1 MTTLAPPEQR
11 SDGGPHAPTTSAEP
25 SRYAAWLATWAI
37 ALRMARRDVR
47 RHKGRSALIVVMVAV
62 PTLLLS
68 VLVTIAATSDVSG
81 AERIEPT
88 MGSAQALVEGPDPS
102 VMFQQPDPWN
112 GTGSDGKPAT
122 TIEGYDPDGDPF
134 DNATAIS
141 RLVGAPVSPVST
153 SRARTTIGDR
163 RVSFGVTALSN
174 EVDLGAKTEL
184 VSGRWPRGA
193 GEAAVTQYGLT
204 RDLPRSGSV
213 TMDLYG
219 AEHTVSIVGVVPG
232 TGPGRNDTGLVVSKP
247 LSSES
252 GDRGWFVTGPDP
264 VPWEQVVSL
273 NQNGLTVTSA
283 AVLRDPPS
291 EAELPEQVRGSSAGQ
306 AQELALLVTLG
317 ATMLLIV
324 TALLVGPA
332 FAVSAA
338 RQRRTLALAASNGA
352 STPVLRRTVL
362 AQALV
367 LGGISSVLG
376 VLLGIV
382 VAWGVITFTNRD
394 GMGIA
399 GPFDIRWAL
408 LAGIAVC
415 AALSTLVA
423 ALVPARRLGRLD
435 IVGVMRG
442 QSVSPPPSRLLF
454 LTGLV
459 VGGLGALLV
468 LGSTRVAGLP
478 SATELLGIQQ
488 GSEFAV
494 TMGAVLLILGALF
507 LVPVILTLVGRLGG
521 HLPTSL
527 RMAARDLARHRA
539 RSAPSVAAVL
549 AAVAGL
555 AFGLTGLASDTE
567 QQLRQYV
574 PQTIAGEA
582 LVYVNADAPFDTSA
596 IGAAAPGLVVTENL
610 AVDTGDPWLRG
621 NDQPTEPFRL
631 TFVNLVPDGCTPERT
646 IEDPR
651 WQPTNDT
658 ELEQGPPCSSAGT
671 NTFDGGSGVVLLPAA
686 EVVRRLG
693 LDQAQAAEVRRGAAV
708 VRDPAGLSAD
718 GRTVRLA
725 RGTYV
730 VDPLEEEG
738 ASNDPQVK
746 VQQDVSVPLVVVAN
760 TKEISGRMLGSSI
773 ILATDTD
780 TTRGWSTIPQ
790 SLTLRDPT
798 GAPVSDDA
806 SEKLQNLLG
815 DDAYIQVE
823 KGFERYDRLVVAI
836 LLGVFALLILV
847 ITLTST
853 ALSLAEQQSDQAT
866 LAALGAT
873 RGTRRVMAAA
883 QALVLAAVGCV
894 LGVAVG
900 LVPGIAIARL
910 LTSDNYDPLTGMS
923 IDGPSTLVIPWLQ
936 LAVVAVLVPLVAAG
950 IAAAGIRKAP
960 QVTRR
965 T

>member
-1 MTTLAPPEQR
+1 MTTLAPAEQR
-11 SDGGPHAPTTSAEP
+11 AEGDRHAPAPAVEP
-25 SRYAAWLATWAI
+25 SRYAAWRASWAV

-47 RHKGRSALIVVMVAV
+47 RHKGRSALVVVMVAV

-81 AERIEPT
+81 AERIGPVMGNGQALLEGPQAARVVQDPDGFGG
-88 MGSAQALVEGPDPS
+88 GSA
-102 VMFQQPDPWN
+102 
-112 GTGSDGKPAT
+112 DGLARP
-122 TIEGYDPDGDPF
+122 IEGYDPDAGAF
-134 DNATAIS
+134 GNTEAIS
-141 RLVGAPVSPVST
+141 RLVGAPVSPMSST
-153 SRARTTIGDR
+153 RSRTTIGDR
-163 RVSFGVTALSN
+163 RVAFGITALGN
-174 EVDLGAKTEL
+174 EIDLGEKTAV
-184 VSGRWPRGA
+184 VSGRWPRGT
-193 GEAAVTQYGLT
+193 GQAAVTQYGLT
-204 RDLPRSGSV
+204 RDLPESGSLTIDV
-213 TMDLYG
+213 DGTDR
-219 AEHTVSIVGVVPG
+219 TVEIVGVAPG
-232 TGPGRNDTGLVVSKP
+232 GGPRGGDDGLVVSEP
-247 LSSES
+247 LSAEP
-252 GDRGWFVTGPDP
+252 GHDAWIVGGNTP
-264 VPWEQVVSL
+264 VRWDQVLSL
-273 NQNGLTVTSA
+273 NEYGMTVTSA

-291 EAELPEQVRGSSAGQ
+291 EAELPEQIRGNSTGQ
-306 AQELALLVTLG
+306 AQEMALMVSLG

-352 STPVLRRTVL
+352 GTAVLRRTVL
-362 AQALV
+362 ASALV

-376 VLLGIV
+376 VLLGVV
-382 VAWGVITFTNRD
+382 VAWGIIAWTNRD
-394 GMGIA
+394 GLGID
-399 GPFDIRWAL
+399 GPLDLRLGI
-408 LAGIAVC
+408 LAGIALC
-415 AALSTLVA
+415 AVLSTLVA

-442 QSVSPPPSRLLF
+442 QNVSPPPSRLLF
-454 LTGLV
+454 VAGVVLAG
-459 VGGLGALLV
+459 VGGVIV
-468 LGSTRVAGLP
+468 LGSTGVAGLP

-488 GSEFAV
+488 GGEYTV
-494 TMGAVLLILGALF
+494 TIGAVLLILGTLF
-507 LVPVILTLVGRLGG
+507 LVPVILTLVGRFGG

-567 QQLRQYV
+567 QQMREYV

-582 LVYVNADAPFDTSA
+582 LVYVNSETPLDSDA
-596 IGAAAPGLVVTENL
+596 IGAAAPGLVATENL

-621 NDQPTEPFRL
+621 NDQPTKPYRL
-631 TFVNLVPDGCTPERT
+631 TFVSLVPDGCTPERT
-646 IEDPR
+646 IEDPDF
-651 WQPTNDT
+651 QPTNDV
-658 ELEQGPPCSSAGT
+658 EAQQVPPCSAVGT
-671 NTFDGGSGVVLLPAA
+671 NSYNGGSGVLLLPAA
-686 EVVRRLG
+686 EVVRRLD
-693 LDQAQAAEVRRGAAV
+693 LDNTQADAVRAGAAV
-708 VRDPAGLSAD
+708 VRDPTNLSAD
-718 GRTVRLA
+718 GKGVRLA

-730 VDPLEEEG
+730 VDPMAEDTT
-738 ASNDPQVK
+738 DPQVK
-746 VQQDVSVPLVVVAN
+746 VEQDASVPLVVVPN
-760 TKEISGRMLGSSI
+760 TKDSTGRMLGASVV
-773 ILATDTD
+773 LATDTA
-780 TTRGWSTIPQ
+780 TTRGWATIPQ
-790 SLTLRDPT
+790 SLTLRDPS
-798 GAPVSDDA
+798 GAAVSDETA
-806 SEKLQNLLG
+806 EKVQNALG
-815 DDAYIQVE
+815 DDAYLQVE

-836 LLGVFALLILV
+836 LLGVFGLLILV

-883 QALVLAAVGCV
+883 QAFVLAAVGCF

-910 LTSDNYDPLTGMS
+910 LTSDSYDPMTGMS
-923 IDGPSTLVIPWLQ
+923 IDAPSILVIPWLQ
-936 LAVVAVLVPLVAAG
+936 LAVVGVLVPLVAAG

>member
-1 MTTLAPPEQR
+1 MTTLAPAQHRP
-11 SDGGPHAPTTSAEP
+11 DGAHHSPSPPTGPG
-25 SRYAAWLATWAI
+25 RYAEWLASWTV

-47 RHKGRSALIVVMVAV
+47 RHKGRSAIIVVMVAV

-88 MGSAQALVEGPDPS
+88 MGSAQALLEGPES
-102 VMFQQPDPWN
+102 QQVFQQSDPWT
-112 GTGSDGKPAT
+112 GTGSDGTPAAP
-122 TIEGYDPDGDPF
+122 IEGF
-134 DNATAIS
+134 DRAVDAFGNAGAVS
-141 RLVGAPVSPVST
+141 RLAGAPVSAVSST
-153 SRARTTIGDR
+153 RARTTIGDR
-163 RVSFGVTALSN
+163 RISFDVMALSN
-174 EVDLGAKTEL
+174 EVDLGAKTAL
-184 VSGRWPRGA
+184 VSGRWPKGI

-213 TMDLYG
+213 TIDLDG
-219 AEHTVSIVGVVPG
+219 AARTVAIVGIVPG
-232 TGPGRNDTGLVVSKP
+232 RGPGDSDTGLVVSQP
-247 LSSES
+247 LTDTAAN
-252 GDRGWFVTGPDP
+252 GRWFVTGPDP
-264 VPWEQVVSL
+264 VPWTKVLSL
-273 NQNGLTVTSA
+273 NRYGLTVTSA

-291 EAELPEQVRGSSAGQ
+291 ESQLPEQIRGGNI
-306 AQELALLVTLG
+306 AQSQQTALMVTLG
-317 ATMLLIV
+317 ATMLLII

-332 FAVSAA
+332 FAVSAT

-367 LGGISSVLG
+367 LGGISSVFG
-376 VLLGIV
+376 VLLGVV
-382 VAWGVITFTNRD
+382 VAWGVVAFTARD
-394 GMGIA
+394 GLGIT
-399 GPFDIRWAL
+399 GPFDVRWGL
-408 LAGIAVC
+408 LAGIALC

-442 QSVSPPPSRLLF
+442 QSVSPRPSRLLF
-454 LTGLV
+454 VAGLV
-459 VGGLGALLV
+459 LAGLGAATV

-478 SATELLGIQQ
+478 SVTELLGIQQ
-488 GSEFAV
+488 GSDLVV
-494 TMGAVLLILGALF
+494 TIGAVLLILGALF
-507 LVPVILTLVGRLGG
+507 LVPVILTLVGRLGS

-527 RMAARDLARHRA
+527 RMAARDLARHRS

-549 AAVAGL
+549 AVVAGL

-574 PQTIAGEA
+574 PQSIAGEA
-582 LVYVNADAPFDTSA
+582 LLFVNSDAPFDTSV
-596 IGAAAPGLVVTENL
+596 IGAAAPGLVATDNL

-621 NDQPTEPFRL
+621 NAQPVEPFRL
-631 TFVNLVPDGCTPERT
+631 TFVSIVPAGCSPERT
-646 IEDPR
+646 VEDPG
-651 WQPTNDT
+651 WQPANDT
-658 ELEQGPPCSSAGT
+658 EANQGPPCSRAGT
-671 NTFDGGSGVVLLPAA
+671 NSYNGGSGVVLLPAD
-686 EVVRRLG
+686 EVVRRIG
-693 LDQAQAAEVRRGAAV
+693 LDQSQAAAVRAGAV
-708 VRDPAGLSAD
+708 VARDPGMLSAD
-718 GRTVRLA
+718 GKSVRLA

-730 VDPLEEEG
+730 VDPQEEG
-738 ASNDPQVK
+738 ARNDPSVE
-746 VQQDVSVPLVVVAN
+746 VDQDVSVPLVVIPN
-760 TKEISGRMLGSSI
+760 TKENLGRMLGASLV
-773 ILATDTD
+773 LATDTT
-780 TTRGWSTIPQ
+780 TTRGWPTISQ
-790 SLTLRDPT
+790 SVTLRDPS
-798 GAPVSDDA
+798 GVPVTDA
-806 SEKLQNLLG
+806 AAERLQNQLG
-815 DDAYIQVE
+815 DDAFVQVE

-883 QALVLAAVGCV
+883 QALVLAAVGCL

-910 LTSDNYDPLTGMS
+910 LTSDNDDPLTGMS
-923 IDGPSTLVIPWLQ
+923 IEGPSILVIPWLQ
-936 LAVVAVLVPLVAAG
+936 LAVVGLLVPLVAAG
-950 IAAAGIRKAP
+950 IAGAGIRKAP

>member
-1 MTTLAPPEQR
+1 MTTLASAEQR
-11 SDGGPHAPTTSAEP
+11 ADGHRHAPTPSSEA
-25 SRYAAWLATWAI
+25 SRYAAWRASWAV

-47 RHKGRSALIVVMVAV
+47 RHKGRSALVVVMVAI

-102 VMFQQPDPWN
+102 QMFQQSDPWN
-112 GTGSDGKPAT
+112 GTASEGKQAT
-122 TIEGYDPDGDPF
+122 PIEGYDRGVDAF
-134 DNATAIS
+134 SNAGAIS
-141 RLVGAPVSPVST
+141 RLVGAPVSAVST
-153 SRARTTIGDR
+153 IRARTTIGER
-163 RVSFGVTALSN
+163 RISFDVMALSN
-174 EVDLGAKTEL
+174 AVDLGVKTAL
-184 VSGRWPRGA
+184 VSGRWPKGP

-204 RDLPRSGSV
+204 RDLPRTGSATFDV
-213 TMDLYG
+213 DG
-219 AEHTVSIVGVVPG
+219 AERTVVIVGVVPG
-232 TGPGRNDTGLVVSKP
+232 RGPGDSDTGLVVSQP
-247 LSSES
+247 LTDTT
-252 GDRGWFVTGPDP
+252 GNGRWLVTGTDP
-264 VPWEQVVSL
+264 VTWAQVLSL
-273 NQNGLTVTSA
+273 NQYGLTVTSA
-283 AVLRDPPS
+283 AVLRDPPQES
-291 EAELPEQVRGSSAGQ
+291 EIPEQIRGSNVGQ
-306 AQELALLVTLG
+306 AQEMTLMVSLG

-352 STPVLRRTVL
+352 GTAVLRRTVL
-362 AQALV
+362 ASALV

-376 VLLGIV
+376 VLLGV
-382 VAWGVITFTNRD
+382 VLAWGIIAWTNRD
-394 GMGIA
+394 GLGID
-399 GPFDIRWAL
+399 GPLDLRWGI
-408 LAGIAVC
+408 LAGIALC
-415 AALSTLVA
+415 AVLSTLVA

-442 QSVSPPPSRLLF
+442 QNVSPPPSRLLF
-454 LTGLV
+454 V
-459 VGGLGALLV
+459 VGVVLAGVGGVLV
-468 LGSTRVAGLP
+468 LGSTGVAGLP

-488 GSEFAV
+488 GGEYTV
-494 TMGAVLLILGALF
+494 TIGAVLLILGTLF

-555 AFGLTGLASDTE
+555 SFGLTGLASDTE
-567 QQLRQYV
+567 QQMRQYV

-582 LVYVNADAPFDTSA
+582 LVYVNSETPFDSDA
-596 IGAAAPGLVVTENL
+596 IGAAAPGLVATENL

-621 NDQPTEPFRL
+621 NDQPVEPYRL
-631 TFVNLVPDGCTPERT
+631 TFVSLVPGGCTPERT
-646 IEDPR
+646 IEDPDF
-651 WQPTNDT
+651 QPTNDV
-658 ELEQGPPCSSAGT
+658 EAQQVPPCSAVGT
-671 NTFDGGSGVVLLPAA
+671 NSYNGGSGVVLLPAA
-686 EVVRRLG
+686 ELVRRLD
-693 LDQAQAAEVRRGAAV
+693 LDDIQANAVRAGAAV
-708 VRDPAGLSAD
+708 VRDPTNLSAD
-718 GRTVRLA
+718 GTSVRLA

-730 VDPLEEEG
+730 VDPQAEGPTDLE
-738 ASNDPQVK
+738 VK
-746 VQQDVSVPLVVVAN
+746 VEQDASVPLVVVPR
-760 TKEISGRMLGSSI
+760 TKDSTGRMLGGSVV
-773 ILATDTD
+773 LATDTA
-780 TTRGWSTIPQ
+780 TTRGWPTIPQ
-790 SLTLRDPT
+790 SLTLRDPS
-798 GAPVSDDA
+798 GAAVSDETA
-806 SEKLQNLLG
+806 EKVQKALG
-815 DDAYIQVE
+815 DDAYVQVE

-836 LLGVFALLILV
+836 LLGVFGLLILV

-883 QALVLAAVGCV
+883 QAFVLAAVGCL

-910 LTSDNYDPLTGMS
+910 LTSDNYDPMSGMS
-923 IDGPSTLVIPWLQ
+923 IDAPSILVIPWLQ
-936 LAVVAVLVPLVAAG
+936 LAVVGLLVPLLAAG